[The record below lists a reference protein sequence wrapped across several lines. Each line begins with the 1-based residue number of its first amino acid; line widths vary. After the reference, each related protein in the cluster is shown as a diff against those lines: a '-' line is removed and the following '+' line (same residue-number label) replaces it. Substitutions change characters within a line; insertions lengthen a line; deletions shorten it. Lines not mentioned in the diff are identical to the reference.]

1 MGIPAVGRG
10 VRPVPFMTVL
20 YLSLIWAGRARPAR
34 RDFRFSADS
43 RGRLY
48 NEVEF
53 GMEAQYDKYACFCRH
68 RLFRRGDGYRRVDRP
83 AYRVAATGKFGKEI
97 QA

>member
-1 MGIPAVGRG
+1 
-10 VRPVPFMTVL
+10 MTVL

-34 RDFRFSADS
+34 RDFRFSVGS

-53 GMEAQYDKYACFCRH
+53 EMEAQYDKYACFCRH